1 MNKTIIFIAFMLA
14 LSSALTVSH
23 LRGYGE
29 KQGGGGR
36 GQYGGNN

>member
-29 KQGGGGR
+29 KQGGGR